1 MLNGIKEYCILTAEH
16 KEKNDPDI
24 LHMTSA
30 WFPNFHSCYIGDK
43 IQQTGSKKR
52 TRASV
57 SYLSQLRRWISF
69 GVGNSVLD
77 GVKLRQHHLPLLI
90 VDEDN
95 LLLLFLL
102 LFITSSL
109 PVLLLNL
116 LHLLLSLL
124 LNCSST
130 WSGQR

>member
-1 MLNGIKEYCILTAEH
+1 
-16 KEKNDPDI
+16 
-24 LHMTSA
+24 MTSA
-30 WFPNFHSCYIGDK
+30 WFPNFHSCYVRDK

-69 GVGNSVLD
+69 GVRNSVLD

-102 LFITSSL
+102 FLLFFITSSL
-109 PVLLLNL
+109 PILLLNL
-116 LHLLLSLL
+116 LTLLLSLL
-124 LNCSST
+124 LNNSSV